1 MYRAYV
7 QSFRNVR
14 FAVGLLLV
22 TGPCRTDC
30 AEYFVC
36 AFYYSDDFWIV
47 NAVQC
52 VYIYIRYLYH
62 ICKYIEHKYVY
73 IYICI
78 LSQRR
83 AEAPQAFGSER
94 PNAKHWCG
102 PQYLSLCQP
111 KIAEVV
117 WRAGHLKLLMSYK

>member
-52 VYIYIRYLYH
+52 VYIYDI
-62 ICKYIEHKYVY
+62 YIIYVNILNINMY
-73 IYICI
+73 IYMYTQPAAGRSAAG
-78 LSQRR
+78 LRKR
-83 AEAPQAFGSER
+83 EA
-94 PNAKHWCG
+94 
-102 PQYLSLCQP
+102 
-111 KIAEVV
+111 
-117 WRAGHLKLLMSYK
+117 